1 MFFEYHQNLYVVCSY
16 IDYKDKTVKSSL
28 QGQSVSIECYM
39 ISRMTVSPTYVS
51 RNDVEKHI
59 EKFKSY
65 TIPDIEKANLVLNK
79 DGLLA
84 YMIRCYTQNPSQKT
98 LIVLDP
104 NYNPYQVGQR
114 ITLDTASLQRIPNKL
129 KIEIKK

>member
-1 MFFEYHQNLYVVCSY
+1 
-16 IDYKDKTVKSSL
+16 
-28 QGQSVSIECYM
+28 
-39 ISRMTVSPTYVS
+39 MTVSPTYVS

-65 TIPDIEKANLVLNK
+65 IIPDIEKHNLVLNK

-84 YMIRCYTQNPSQKT
+84 YMIRCYTQNPIQKT

-104 NYNPYQVGQR
+104 NLNSDLKIGQR
-114 ITLDTASLQRIPNKL
+114 ITLDTSSLQRIPNKL

>member
-1 MFFEYHQNLYVVCSY
+1 
-16 IDYKDKTVKSSL
+16 
-28 QGQSVSIECYM
+28 M

-59 EKFKSY
+59 EKFSSY
-65 TIPDIEKANLVLNK
+65 VIPDIEKPNLVLNK

-84 YMIRCYTQNPSQKT
+84 YMIRCFTANPSQKT

-104 NYNPYQVGQR
+104 NINSNLRVGQR
-114 ITLDTASLQRIPNKL
+114 ITLDTSSLQRVPHKL